1 MRRAHKPQRVFCWI
15 VFCWIAALAILFVL
29 PPRVLH
35 AQESQR
41 RAMLGAYYFGG
52 WSGETHHVTNLLRTE
67 FADRKPVWGWETNS
81 VNMVRQIDY
90 CADHGIAF
98 WSFCW
103 YYPEGEDKTT
113 PLNKALDLYLKA
125 PNRERLKF
133 CLLVANHG
141 GFRIGPRDWDACCER
156 WVQLFQQ
163 PTHLRVDDKPLIIF
177 FLPGEMWQAF
187 GSVNGVR
194 KALDALRATAKEAG
208 LPGVTVAACTGA
220 SRYLNDLKNA
230 GFDVFTGYNYNLTW
244 KDGAGARPFQTLI
257 DGNAEIFDQMAEQS
271 PLPYIPAVMAGWDRR
286 PWEQGKLPPEKLS
299 GWYPDRS
306 PEQVEKFVRM
316 GIRWLDKNPEKATAQ
331 RLLLI
336 YAWNEMGEGGYL
348 TPTAAD
354 GTNYLD
360 AVERA
365 ITVEP

>member
-1 MRRAHKPQRVFCWI
+1 MKSPHRQRGVCRAV
-15 VFCWIAALAILFVL
+15 VLAGLIFVL
-29 PPRVLH
+29 PCAAPG
-35 AQESQR
+35 QEAER

-52 WSGETHHVTNLLRTE
+52 WSGHTHHVTDLLRTE
-67 FADRKPVWGWETNS
+67 YADRQPVWGWETNS
-81 VNMVRQIDY
+81 VNIVQQIDY
-90 CADHGIAF
+90 CADHGMAF

-103 YYPEGEDKTT
+103 YYPEGEDKAT
-113 PLNKALDLYLKA
+113 PLNHGLDLYLEA

-141 GFRIGPRDWDACCER
+141 GFRIGPNDWNACCER
-156 WVQLFQQ
+156 WVELFQQ
-163 PTHLRVDDKPLIIF
+163 PTHLRVDGKPLITF
-177 FLPGEMWQAF
+177 FLPGEIWEAF
-187 GSVNGVR
+187 DSVQGVR
-194 KALDALRATAKEAG
+194 KALDSLRAKAKEAG
-208 LPGVTVAACTGA
+208 LPGVTVAACTGP

-230 GFDVFTGYNYNLTW
+230 GFDVLTGYNYNLTW
-244 KDGAGARPFQTLI
+244 KDGAGSRPFKTLI
-257 DGNAEIFDQMAEQS
+257 DGNAEIFDRMAKQT

-306 PEQVEKFVRM
+306 PKQVEEFVRL
-316 GIRWLDKNPEKATAQ
+316 GVRWLDEHPNKATPQ

-336 YAWNEMGEGGYL
+336 YAWNELGEGGYL

-354 GTNYLD
+354 GTDYLE

-365 ITVEP
+365 ITVAK